1 MPPQETIQ
9 SKESTLKI
17 DSWVHL
23 MESPLL
29 PPPMRAVL
37 FLKFRWIPLSI
48 ILLWHAWFD
57 IRWWQSK
64 VGRNLISIP
73 PSVGHFVSSS
83 EGENVKRIMCMLHCH
98 HHHILQ
104 CRNFWVLG
112 FWESSGSYHSFQ
124 LHGDQQSTVA
134 HLVSSPHQ
142 HLCYTPAICCHR
154 GNLSLQSALC
164 WLFQLLHSCM
174 HDDRWYFHHIYIGI
188 LATEQWSVWAEV
200 WGSNS
205 RWILDPKCY
214 PPSPIS
220 VSICVVGNVVGSNVS
235 LLRWHHG
242 LVWGIW
248 MYSTRFS
255 IAHCL
260 VQCGLEPFKE
270 IHHLLGKYFDYRGVL
285 ISSRLWSDCI
295 R

>member
-1 MPPQETIQ
+1 MLKGLCVCYTVIIITYFSVGISGYWAFGNQVEATIL
-9 SKESTLKI
+9 SNFMGI
-17 DSWVHL
+17 NN
-23 MESPLL
+23 PLL
-29 PPPMRAVL
+29 PTW
-37 FLKFRWIPLSI
+37 FL
-48 ILLWHAWFD
+48 LLTNIFA
-57 IRWWQSK
+57 
-64 VGRNLISIP
+64 
-73 PSVGHFVSSS
+73 
-83 EGENVKRIMCMLHCH
+83 
-98 HHHILQ
+98 ILQ
-104 CRNFWVLG
+104 LSAV
-112 FWESSGSYHSFQ
+112 
-124 LHGDQQSTVA
+124 TVVTF
-134 HLVSSPHQ
+134 LYNQ
-142 HLCYTPAICCHR
+142 
-154 GNLSLQSALC
+154 LC